1 MAGLGI
7 ALFTDEHVYANL
19 ARTLRQRG
27 YDAVSCQEAGLVSR
41 RIADDAQ
48 IVYATEHGRALL
60 TYDVIDF
67 IQLDRRWKAQGWRHA
82 GIIAVP
88 SSVNSFGQLLR
99 RVIVHL
105 ESAGPE
111 TQRDTLLWLP

>member
-19 ARTLRQRG
+19 ARALRQRG
-27 YDAVSCQEAGLVSR
+27 DDAVSCQEAGLVSR
-41 RIADDAQ
+41 RVADDAQ
-48 IVYATEHGRALL
+48 LVYAAEHGRAIL

-67 IQLDRRWKAQGWRHA
+67 IQLDHRWRAQGRQHA

-99 RVIVHL
+99 RVIAHL
-105 ESAGPE
+105 ESTCPE
-111 TQRDTLLWLP
+111 TQYDTLLWLP